1 MSKKDLVAAVAE
13 RCELTQTKA
22 NDVVDQ
28 LFKYIEQTMKKK
40 EEVSIPGFGKFKV
53 SVRPARKARNPQ
65 TGKEMQLPETTVP
78 KFTAAKAL
86 KDAAAA

>member
-1 MSKKDLVAAVAE
+1 MSKKDLVAALAE

-22 NDVVDQ
+22 NDVVDH
-28 LFKYIEQTMKKK
+28 LFKYIEQSMQKS

-65 TGKEMQLPETTVP
+65 TGKEMQLPKTNVP
-78 KFTAAKAL
+78 KFTASKTL
-86 KDAAAA
+86 KDGLNA

>member
-1 MSKKDLVAAVAE
+1 MSMKDLVAALAE

-28 LFKYIEQTMKKK
+28 LFKYIEQTMQKN
-40 EEVSIPGFGKFKV
+40 EEVSIPGFGKFKA

-65 TGKEMQLPETTVP
+65 TGVEMMLKASRVP
-78 KFTAAKAL
+78 KFQASKTL
-86 KDAAAA
+86 KDMLN